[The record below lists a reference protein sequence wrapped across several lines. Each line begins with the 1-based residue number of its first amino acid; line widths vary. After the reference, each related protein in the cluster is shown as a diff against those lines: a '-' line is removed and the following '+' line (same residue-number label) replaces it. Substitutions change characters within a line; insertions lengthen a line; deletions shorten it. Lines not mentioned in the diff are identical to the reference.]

1 MKRERKIREKQSLIA
16 TDTSNLYRVEYRRK
30 LKFEIFME
38 YILNGMTEVDK
49 SVGLDWQV
57 KKGWHMLL
65 GS

>member
-30 LKFEIFME
+30 SKFEIFTE
-38 YILNGMTEVDK
+38 YILNGVMEVDK

-57 KKGWHMLL
+57 KKV
-65 GS
+65 